1 MAGLR
6 PTALFA
12 LLRREESGAA
22 GVELGLLLPVA
33 FAVLLALFDLGRL
46 GFAMAMLDNA
56 AQEGAQFASRRGPA
70 SMAPASGSEIEAY
83 VRAQVYSALPA
94 EVTVAVA
101 PWPPSASDP
110 TVTVTVEYRFSF
122 LANFVALPTIPLRGT
137 SSMTVL

>member
-6 PTALFA
+6 PRALLA
-12 LLRREESGAA
+12 SLRREESGAA

-70 SMAPASGSEIEAY
+70 SVAPASGSDIEAY
-83 VRAQVYSALPA
+83 VRAQLHTAGSGD
-94 EVTVAVA
+94 VTVAVA
-101 PWPPSASDP
+101 PWPPSASGG

-122 LANFVALPTIPLRGT
+122 LANFVTLPTIPLRGT